1 MAENFVKQIDGI
13 YDIGTNVYNSI
24 FEQYERVIMQS
35 LITSFGLDFLVRD
48 QHGGDVDT
56 IHNVRQIGKDEQM
69 KYKNKRNEKAYNNRG
84 KYNRDDFEKYH
95 SNYKTTY
102 REIENAPL
110 EDEYTGKTIHFYAP
124 SDDIQASLDH
134 IISAKEVHD
143 DRGRVLS
150 GLDSVSLAD
159 SPENFAWTNNSLN
172 KSMQYDSAEE
182 YIAKHPELDEQTK
195 QNILEIPKFEGEEIK
210 KASVGASI
218 LIGGLGGA
226 ALGTAGGFAASGATT
241 AAVMALGTASTG
253 TAISALSGAAATNAT
268 LAALGG
274 GSLAAGGGGIA
285 LGTTMLGV
293 ATLGVGLLVGGV
305 IFSCTGSKLSSKADK
320 AWEQMISNEQKINK
334 ICNYLF
340 DLQRTAERYNATLL
354 RMRSLYIKQLD
365 KMRVVI
371 ESYPERC
378 VNWKNLSWEEQRII
392 ENTVLIVGVLYA
404 MCKVQ
409 LVYKSNYSDQNL
421 INHAVINKAEQ
432 DANDVMAQVAA

>member
-1 MAENFVKQIDGI
+1 VKQIDGI

-69 KYKNKRNEKAYNNRG
+69 QYKNKKNEEAYNNRG

-285 LGTTMLGV
+285 LGTTMLGA